1 MSGPVAII
9 ELLLALEGV
18 SDELDGLLDGLLDDV
33 LDEMLEAT
41 LELTLLAP
49 VPKTAISQSE

>member
-1 MSGPVAII
+1 MSGLVEII
-9 ELLLALEGV
+9 ELLELEGG
-18 SDELDGLLDGLLDDV
+18 SEELILLDGLLDDV